1 MNSNILKINEFFA
14 EASTICTTLII
25 MSYKGYTNEDIIKA
39 VAESKSLTQV
49 LKKLDLI
56 PAGGNFLQLKL
67 NIAKLE
73 LDTSHFTGQLWSK
86 GETLKDYQEYSRPT
100 HLKPKLIKEK
110 GHKCEVCLLETW
122 LDKPITLEIHH
133 LDGSRVNNA
142 FENLQLLCPNCH
154 SQTDSWRRAKP
165 KDKKVKEKELKEKV
179 YNYCTNCKKEISKKA
194 TTCKSCT
201 PKTNKIEWP
210 SVEELLEML
219 KTTSKVQLAK
229 KLGVSDNAIKKRL
242 ERHA

>member
-1 MNSNILKINEFFA
+1 
-14 EASTICTTLII
+14 

-49 LKKLDLI
+49 LKKLNLI

-73 LDTSHFTGQLWSK
+73 LDTSHFTGSLWAK
-86 GETLKDYQEYSRPT
+86 GESLKDYQEYSRPT

-110 GHKCEVCLLETW
+110 GHKCEMCLLETW

-154 SQTDSWRRAKP
+154 SQTDSWRRTKP
-165 KDKKVKEKELKEKV
+165 KEKKVKQKVVKEPKEPKEKI
-179 YNYCTNCKKEISKKA
+179 YKYCSKCNKEISKNA
-194 TTCKSCT
+194 TTCKSCKFR
-201 PKTNKIEWP
+201 PNKIEWP
-210 SVEELLEML
+210 STEELVEML
-219 KTTSKVQLAK
+219 KTTSRVQLAK
-229 KLGVSDNAIKKRL
+229 KLGVSDNAIKRRI